1 MNAPHELPLH
11 AEGVATQENY
21 VGQSVPRSG
30 AKKLLEGRGT
40 YLDDLRLPRL
50 VHVVFFRSPHAH
62 ANIKQLDLSQARKP
76 LSSIHTLIPNESPQF
91 RSENLELQLQFLR

>member
-21 VGQSVPRSG
+21 VGQSVPRAG

-40 YLDDLRLPRL
+40 YLDD
-50 VHVVFFRSPHAH
+50 
-62 ANIKQLDLSQARKP
+62 
-76 LSSIHTLIPNESPQF
+76 
-91 RSENLELQLQFLR
+91 